1 MLLDHNLKII
11 LTIIFKNAW
20 FLMLLS
26 VNFLFIKVQDSK
38 SLRKKNMNFTMFQF
52 IKNKFSPRKKE
63 DSSDA
68 MLAVK

>member
-1 MLLDHNLKII
+1 
-11 LTIIFKNAW
+11 
-20 FLMLLS
+20 
-26 VNFLFIKVQDSK
+26 
-38 SLRKKNMNFTMFQF
+38 MNFTMFQF

>member
-1 MLLDHNLKII
+1 MLLNHNLKII

>member
-38 SLRKKNMNFTMFQF
+38 SLRKKKYEFHNVP
-52 IKNKFSPRKKE
+52 IY
-63 DSSDA
+63 
-68 MLAVK
+68 